1 MTDKLGRSSVL
12 ALTMGEPAGIGGELT
27 LMAWA
32 ANHASGTAF
41 VAIDNVERLQTL
53 AEKLQIN
60 VPIRSIEDPAD
71 ADDAFPDALPVL
83 NVALPHAPSAGSPTS
98 DNAPAVIS
106 SIETAVRL
114 ALEGHVAGIVTNPIQ
129 KHTLYAAG
137 FTRPGHTEFLADL
150 SNSSNPPVMMLAC
163 HGLRVVPVTIH
174 VGLRRALD
182 LLSTELIVEQTH
194 LTHQALISD
203 FGIDAPR
210 IAIASLNPH
219 AGESGAMGDEEATII
234 MPAIEAL
241 RANGVNVTGPESPDT
256 LFTENKRKTYDAAI
270 CMYHDQALIPIKTLD
285 FSGGVNITLGLPIIR
300 TSPDHGTALDIA
312 GQGIADATSL
322 LAAIDMAS
330 ELANNRNANR

>member
-1 MTDKLGRSSVL
+1 MSDTLGRSSVL
-12 ALTMGEPAGIGGELT
+12 ALTMGEPAGVGGELT
-27 LMAWA
+27 LRAWV
-32 ANHASGTAF
+32 ANRKSGTAF
-41 VAIDNVERLQTL
+41 VTIDNVERLQAL
-53 AEKLQIN
+53 AEKLQID
-60 VPIRSIEDPAD
+60 VRIRNIDDPAD
-71 ADDAFPDALPVL
+71 VGNIFPDALPVL
-83 NVALPHAPSAGSPTS
+83 NIPLPHAPTPGTPTP
-98 DNAPAVIS
+98 DTAPAVIA

-150 SNSSNPPVMMLAC
+150 SNSPNPPVMMLAC

-182 LLSTELIVEQTH
+182 LLSTELIVEQTR
-194 LTHQALISD
+194 LTHQALITD
-203 FGIDAPR
+203 FGISAPS
-210 IAIASLNPH
+210 IAIAGLNPH

-234 MPAIEAL
+234 TPAIELL
-241 RANGVNVTGPESPDT
+241 RADGVNVTGPEPPDT
-256 LFTENKRKTYDAAI
+256 LFTETKRNTYDAAI

-312 GQGIADATSL
+312 GQGIADVTSL
-322 LAAIDMAS
+322 LAAIDTAA
-330 ELANNRNANR
+330 ELASNRNANR